1 MEKRSYANH
10 EHLEFCRSTSIST
23 QLQDS
28 TNICFSILNTNQVGQ
43 INMRFIWETILFRT
57 KHI

>member
-10 EHLEFCRSTSIST
+10 EHLKFCRSMSIST

-28 TNICFSILNTNQVGQ
+28 TDICF
-43 INMRFIWETILFRT
+43 
-57 KHI
+57 